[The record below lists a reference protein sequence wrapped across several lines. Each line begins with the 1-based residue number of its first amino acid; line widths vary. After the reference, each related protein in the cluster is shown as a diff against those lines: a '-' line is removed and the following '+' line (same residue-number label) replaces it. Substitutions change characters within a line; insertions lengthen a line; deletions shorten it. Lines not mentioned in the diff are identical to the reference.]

1 MYGVINSEE
10 MLSTKQLLCKLNV
23 ETKEYVLWEE
33 PGGFVSEPIFVKNP
47 EGKEEDDG
55 VVLASVIN
63 VNDQTSSLLVLDAR
77 EFKELGRAVVKGI
90 TPATFHGIFQRK

>member
-23 ETKEYVLWEE
+23 ENKEHVLWKE

-77 EFKELGRAVVKGI
+77 EFKEIGRAVVRGI
-90 TPATFHGIFQRK
+90 TPATLHGIFQRQ

>member
-23 ETKEYVLWEE
+23 ENKEYVLWKE

-90 TPATFHGIFQRK
+90 TPAAFHGIFQRK